1 MDNLCQP
8 GIILRGSRNGRNCT
22 RAVTPSSRL
31 SSTLS
36 WQLKLHLKCLSSL
49 TLTLPGSKFSLSQER
64 RDGVSLLPW
73 PSCGALQV
81 PRIWDIDSL
90 PLLPHSPSLSP
101 LCYLQVSDFLSPQHS
116 LTLEHIP
123 AASSWFGFLKYVFT
137 ATAFDP
143 FGSSPK
149 QTGPDLLGSFL
160 GSSAVP
166 GDPFLQ
172 ATRSPSPTVHS
183 DPFHMGK
190 KGEPLLGCLKKCK
203 MLLWNRNGTIKYKVM
218 IPIKRL

>member
-1 MDNLCQP
+1 M
-8 GIILRGSRNGRNCT
+8 
-22 RAVTPSSRL
+22 
-31 SSTLS
+31 
-36 WQLKLHLKCLSSL
+36 
-49 TLTLPGSKFSLSQER
+49 

-73 PSCGALQV
+73 PSYGALWM
-81 PRIWDIDSL
+81 PRIWDIDA
-90 PLLPHSPSLSP
+90 PHSLRLSP
-101 LCYLQVSDFLSPQHS
+101 FCYLQVSEFLSPQHHP
-116 LTLEHIP
+116 LTLKPIP
-123 AASSWFGFLKYVFT
+123 GAGQWFHFLKYVFT
-137 ATAFDP
+137 AAAFDP

-190 KGEPLLGCLKKCK
+190 RGEALPGSLNKCK
-203 MLLWNRNGTIKYKVM
+203 MLLWDRNGTIKYKLM
-218 IPIKRL
+218 LPTERL